1 MPRAW
6 GRDPTALGN
15 RVSKAHS
22 EDVFDQM
29 GQNDGTRMCL
39 TRWGRTMTTKV
50 VKTRF
55 FSEPTAGKTDQFLAR
70 DCVKECQLVAEVSLP
85 CRDTQPTN
93 RAARGSGLVPV
104 SPSLGAGIQN
114 SAGQARKGLRIDGR
128 SVLLAARLH

>member
-1 MPRAW
+1 VPRAW

-55 FSEPTAGKTDQFLAR
+55 FSEPKLRGRPISFWLGIALKSASWWQRCFL
-70 DCVKECQLVAEVSLP
+70 LVATRSLP
-85 CRDTQPTN
+85 T
-93 RAARGSGLVPV
+93 
-104 SPSLGAGIQN
+104 
-114 SAGQARKGLRIDGR
+114 
-128 SVLLAARLH
+128 LLQEEADSFPFPRL